1 MVIGNRS
8 DNENCSIGLI
18 AGPDSAAT
26 SSSPPSASPPD
37 GAPRGTSLSG
47 AAASDKRE
55 LCELCGGRGAFR
67 RSHADHLPYPR
78 RHAEQKKY
86 DRECG
91 FGLQRPVEAPAYRA
105 ADEDRRDELA
115 ARAQAHRHPRG
126 EVVGGFGRVRTRRRG
141 GFRPLRLQL
150 PESASSRARSA
161 GSSSGGSFSLGIR
174 PLSWRGARRCV
185 GSLVEEISRRVNRL
199 AAPWPPGFASLMRAF
214 RACPALDCRRLGG
227 LPWIEISQSLEGQN
241 SLVVGKNA
249 GNFAELAPFCENP
262 SRKHLRIQAFADEF
276 PTRSSREF
284 FRQRRELFEGAGN
297 SREISRDIG
306 PRVPDYEITVT
317 LYSTAI

>member
-1 MVIGNRS
+1 
-8 DNENCSIGLI
+8 
-18 AGPDSAAT
+18 
-26 SSSPPSASPPD
+26 
-37 GAPRGTSLSG
+37 
-47 AAASDKRE
+47 
-55 LCELCGGRGAFR
+55 
-67 RSHADHLPYPR
+67 
-78 RHAEQKKY
+78 
-86 DRECG
+86 
-91 FGLQRPVEAPAYRA
+91 
-105 ADEDRRDELA
+105 
-115 ARAQAHRHPRG
+115 
-126 EVVGGFGRVRTRRRG
+126 
-141 GFRPLRLQL
+141 
-150 PESASSRARSA
+150 
-161 GSSSGGSFSLGIR
+161 
-174 PLSWRGARRCV
+174 
-185 GSLVEEISRRVNRL
+185 
-199 AAPWPPGFASLMRAF
+199 MRAF
-214 RACPALDCRRLGG
+214 RACPALDGRRLGG